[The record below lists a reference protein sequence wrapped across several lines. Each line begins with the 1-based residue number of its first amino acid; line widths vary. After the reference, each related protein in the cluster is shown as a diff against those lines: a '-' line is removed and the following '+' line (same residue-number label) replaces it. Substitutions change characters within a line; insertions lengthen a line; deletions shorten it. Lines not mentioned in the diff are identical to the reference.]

1 MKTEIIVASYKEPLF
16 WIYLFEA
23 ANRTGGIIPDCKFI
37 IYRTGDDWEGAI
49 RLPNKG
55 REAGQWLA
63 HIVRNYDKLAD
74 VSLFVQAD
82 LAASIGFGASGNWP
96 KDLNLLKSIRLPS
109 ESEGEG
115 GIDDFSF
122 YPWPSFQRIRCVVGE
137 PGIREE
143 HIKGWGPSKE
153 LLPPPD
159 YVKHFWENPPDKIK
173 FPDGNGIHFM
183 AGQFMVTRN
192 FIRRL
197 PLAYYEKCL
206 SAACDYELAHALE
219 FGGWPTIIFDIFRQG
234 PLRDTPPT
242 QS

>member
-1 MKTEIIVASYKEPLF
+1 MRTEVVVASYKEPLF
-16 WIYLFEA
+16 WIDLFKA
-23 ANRTGGIIPDCKFI
+23 ANRTGGIIPNCEFV
-37 IYRTGDDWEGAI
+37 IYRTGNDWDGAI

-55 REAGQWLA
+55 REAGQWLS
-63 HIVRNYDKLAD
+63 HIVRNYDNLAD

-109 ESEGEG
+109 QDEG
-115 GIDDFSF
+115 GPIDDFSF

-137 PGIREE
+137 PGICEE
-143 HIKGWGPSKE
+143 HIKGWGPAKE
-153 LLPPPD
+153 LSDFPEFA
-159 YVKHFWENPPDKIK
+159 KHLWGNAPSKIK
-173 FPDGNGIHFM
+173 FPEGNGIHFM
-183 AGQFMVTRN
+183 AGQFMVTKN

-197 PLAYYEKCL
+197 PLNYYEKCL
-206 SAACDYELAHALE
+206 DAVGEHQLAHALE

-234 PLRDTPPT
+234 PLRDAPST